1 MNCLTPSAADP
12 IVLEDV
18 PTVTTEGTTLTI
30 RCPDGVRVTSTC
42 ASDGIWSPDPANY
55 DCTIPTMPTSKIV
68 ISYQHS
74 LLN

>member
-30 RCPDGVRVTSTC
+30 KCPNAEGVTSTC
-42 ASDGIWSPDPANY
+42 ESDGRWSPDPANY
-55 DCTIPTMPTSKIV
+55 DCMIPTSKIV
-68 ISYQHS
+68 DTCTMSHEFV
-74 LLN
+74 